1 MPNLQSFAGVA
12 HEAFDLS
19 VGEATMPLTLV
30 EVAPL
35 PATGLNPQPFSLV
48 FRGTSA
54 IVLPQKMYS
63 LSNATLGR
71 LSLPWRGRMRAR
83 KAVSR
88 PPKGFSTF
96 NPASAK
102 TSAKRWL
109 A

>member
-71 LSLPWRGRMRAR
+71 LSIFLVPIGRDPAGVLYQ
-83 KAVSR
+83 AV
-88 PPKGFSTF
+88 F
-96 NPASAK
+96 N
-102 TSAKRWL
+102 
-109 A
+109 